1 MRIVH
6 HRFPALGVLV
16 AVLLHALP
24 ATAKDNVVLLDG
36 HNLLFDDVVHVA
48 AADYQVTIAPSALEL
63 MQKSYELL
71 LAAEKQK
78 IPIYGL
84 NRGVGLNK
92 DKPVGDGEAS
102 RQFNLNNLRSASA
115 GVGPEAPEMLVR
127 AAMVIRLNTM
137 LLGRTGARPRVAELY
152 RDFLNKKIHPVLPSR
167 ASLGEADILIL
178 AHVGLA
184 MTGEGDVIYAK
195 TGSSVRTR
203 MPAQEALADAKIEP
217 LVPFAKDSLAIMSSN
232 AYSAAVAMLAALDV
246 QRLLAT
252 APGVLALSLE
262 GLKGNIAPF
271 LKPVQEV
278 RDYASTQKWAA
289 RVLDQLKGSFL
300 WECTS
305 NTGTAVACD
314 DDERP
319 LQDPLS
325 YRTASHVLAAADD
338 ALAALFE
345 NLMTQINSSDDNPVV
360 IFGIRPDADAHAK
373 VRAYY
378 VECDPE
384 DDPKHDPKYCDDKP
398 YGAVIPTANFEP
410 LPWVMPLQTT
420 SIALG
425 HVSRAAVARITRLS
439 TPEFT
444 WLTRFLTD
452 PKRPEML
459 GFSAIHQTF
468 AALDAEIQGLIP
480 PVSTQTLWTVGDIDD
495 TATSSLDAAN
505 RLQRIVDN
513 LFWIEGIELL
523 HAAQAIDLRRQKNPS
538 LNIGAGS
545 GFYYHGLRS
554 RVPFLDKDRP
564 LTPDIAAA
572 TNWLRSSAGP

>member
-1 MRIVH
+1 
-6 HRFPALGVLV
+6 
-16 AVLLHALP
+16 
-24 ATAKDNVVLLDG
+24 
-36 HNLLFDDVVHVA
+36 
-48 AADYQVTIAPSALEL
+48 
-63 MQKSYELL
+63 MQKSYELV
-71 LAAEKQK
+71 LAAEEQE

-92 DKPVGDGEAS
+92 DRKIKDNKEAS
-102 RQFNLNNLRSASA
+102 QQFNINNLRSASA
-115 GVGPEAPEMLVR
+115 GVGPDAPEILVR

-137 LLGRTGARPRVAELY
+137 LLGRTGARPQVAELY

-167 ASLGEADILIL
+167 ASLGEADITIL

-184 MTGEGDVIYAK
+184 MMGEGDVIYAK
-195 TGSSVRTR
+195 AGGGVRTR
-203 MPAQEALADAKIEP
+203 MTAKEALADAQIEP

-232 AYSAAVAMLAALDV
+232 AYSAAVAILAALDV
-246 QRLLAT
+246 QRLLT
-252 APGVLALSLE
+252 IAPGVFALSLE
-262 GLKGNIAPF
+262 GLKGNTAPF
-271 LKPVQEV
+271 LKPVQDM
-278 RDYASTQKWAA
+278 RGYASTQKWAA
-289 RVLDQLKGSFL
+289 KILDQLEGSFL

-305 NTGTAVACD
+305 KTGAPVACD
-314 DDERP
+314 DEERP

-325 YRTASHVLAAADD
+325 YRTGSHVLAAADD
-338 ALAALFE
+338 ALTALFQT
-345 NLMTQINSSDDNPVV
+345 LAIQINSSDDNPAV
-360 IFGIRPDADAHAK
+360 ILGVRPDADAPKK

-378 VECDPE
+378 VECDSGG
-384 DDPKHDPKYCDDKP
+384 DPRRCDNKP
-398 YGAVIPTANFEP
+398 YGAVIPSANFEP

-444 WLTRFLTD
+444 KLTRFLTPD
-452 PKRPEML
+452 EKKTL

-513 LFWIEGIELL
+513 AFPIFGIELL
-523 HAAQAIDLRRQKNPS
+523 HAAQAIDLRRRDNPS
-538 LNIGAGS
+538 LKIGAGS
-545 GFYYHGLRS
+545 GFYYQGLRT
-554 RVPFLDKDRP
+554 RVPFLDRDRP

-572 TNWLRSSAGP
+572 TNWLRHSVGP